1 MMQNDNKFLEKN
13 KQDCNNLYFKKE
25 HTFRYILQLAELLFA
40 VFCTSFLYNA
50 DFFTCN
56 KKGFSTKKEQK
67 LQVFWSTSSD

>member
-50 DFFTCN
+50 DFFHM
-56 KKGFSTKKEQK
+56 Q
-67 LQVFWSTSSD
+67 